1 MYKKAVLIIFG
12 ILVVC
17 SAIYA
22 LMDRRDVTTSS
33 DKAYKAYEKGLDY
46 SNKLYFK
53 ESLQEFERAVK
64 LDPQFAMAHLR
75 AAGLYW
81 EFDRKEK
88 YKEASKRALALIDK
102 VKDIE
107 RIQIL
112 LGTAEME
119 RNKEDTEKYSAELL
133 DKYPDHFDAIHFIS
147 KKYFG
152 EGKYEEAIDAN
163 LRLLK
168 IDPGFALAHNQLGYI
183 YYFLGEYDKSLESLK
198 KYAEIA
204 EGQANP
210 HDSQGEI
217 LMYLGR
223 YAEALEQFQIAD
235 SIKPNLF
242 FVVSHIGDCY
252 ASTGLHRDAIGA
264 YMKAGELARNDKYL
278 IEQKIKIAS
287 CYYYM
292 DKLPDAVAIL
302 EEEVENAADNLYLQ
316 AELGGYYVHSGNID
330 KALVQ
335 LGIVKGLTAKSSSKE
350 TYPDSVHKTPPVQ
363 LALEA
368 KIATERGN
376 YDVAIASYKQILEQL
391 KEFNTLS
398 TKRRLADV
406 YTKAEMPD
414 TAIVIFNSILRR
426 NPNDAL
432 CLLRLADAYG
442 ASGLKNE
449 QKETLQR
456 FLTVVKDADENA
468 WFVREALEAIRQ
480 IENAIS

>member
-12 ILVVC
+12 ILVIC

-22 LMDRRDVTTSS
+22 LMDRRPVTTSS
-33 DKAYKAYEKGLDY
+33 DKAYKAYEKGQDY
-46 SNKLYFK
+46 NNKLYFK
-53 ESLQEFERAVK
+53 EALQEYERAIK

-81 EFDRKEK
+81 EFDKNDE
-88 YKEASKRALALIDK
+88 YKEARGKALALIDK

-112 LGTAEME
+112 LGIAEIE
-119 RNKEDTEKYSAELL
+119 RNTENTKKYSSELL
-133 DKYPDHFDAIHFIS
+133 DKYPDHFDAVHYLS
-147 KKYFG
+147 MRYFG
-152 EGKYEEAIDAN
+152 EGKYEEAVDAN

-168 IDPGFALAHNQLGYI
+168 INPGYALAYNQLGYI
-183 YYFLGEYDKSLESLK
+183 YYFQGEYDKSLESLK

-217 LMYLGR
+217 LMNIGR

-235 SIKPNLF
+235 SIKPDLF

-264 YMKAGELARNDKYL
+264 YMKAGELARNDRYL

-292 DKLPDAVAIL
+292 DKLQDAIAIL
-302 EEEVENAADNLYLQ
+302 EEEVDNAADNLALQ
-316 AELGGYYVHSGNID
+316 AELGGYYVHSGNIE

-335 LGIVKGLTAKSSSKE
+335 LGIVKGLTAKSTANESN
-350 TYPDSVHKTPPVQ
+350 PDSVQKIPPIQ
-363 LALEA
+363 LTLEA

-376 YDVAIASYKQILEQL
+376 YDEAIVLYKQVLEQL
-391 KEFNTLS
+391 SKHNALS
-398 TKRRLADV
+398 TERRLAEV
-406 YTKAEMPD
+406 YTKAARPD
-414 TAIVIFNSILRR
+414 TAIVIFNDILRR

-432 CLLRLADAYG
+432 CLLRLADAYE
-442 ASGLKNE
+442 ASGMKNE

-456 FLTVVKDADENA
+456 FLRVAKDADENVR
-468 WFVREALEAIRQ
+468 FVREAREAIKK
-480 IENAIS
+480 IENAIT